1 MKYDTLNHDQVG
13 YERPHRMTLGELME
27 DLANAGNIPVVFL
40 GTHYTV
46 GSLMSWRGSY
56 GIPAISY
63 EYGYKTAKEVFEQLQ
78 GEIKATHWGYKG
90 GEYKYSPN
98 DTFYVSKHS
107 YAEEFMIVKT
117 EVQDGELVL
126 YTKII
131 PY

>member
-1 MKYDTLNHDQVG
+1 MQYDTLN
-13 YERPHRMTLGELME
+13 YEDLEAENCEPMTLGELME
-27 DLANAGNIPVVFL
+27 DLANAGDIPVVFL

-46 GSLMSWRGSY
+46 GNLMSWRGSY
-56 GIPAISY
+56 DIPAISY
-63 EYGYKTAKEVFEQLQ
+63 ERGYKTAKEIYEQLQ